1 MQCQEQSKWHIY
13 VASYVQTTIGA
24 EGWPETGDLLQIYLR
39 SVVIPEI
46 VYRGGIL
53 IVKPKRGS
61 FKITKPLLCIENL
74 QSDSTFCIFHPLA
87 SYYTLNNSILKYFKC
102 LILQHQY
109 NHYTVNFLT
118 GCVSYSTLNIAY
130 VWEGLAHHAS

>member
-1 MQCQEQSKWHIY
+1 MSRIIKMTHI
-13 VASYVQTTIGA
+13 ASYVQTTTGA
-24 EGWPETGDLLQIYLR
+24 EGRPETGDLLQIYLR

-53 IVKPKRGS
+53 IVKPKRSG
-61 FKITKPLLCIENL
+61 FEITEPLLCIENL

-87 SYYTLNNSILKYFKC
+87 SYYTLNNSILKCLKC

-109 NHYTVNFLT
+109 NNYTVKLSNRGRVFY
-118 GCVSYSTLNIAY
+118 GPLNIAY
-130 VWEGLAHHAS
+130 V

>member
-1 MQCQEQSKWHIY
+1 MTHI
-13 VASYVQTTIGA
+13 ASYVQTIIGA

-53 IVKPKRGS
+53 IVKPKRGGCE
-61 FKITKPLLCIENL
+61 ITEPLLCIKNL

-87 SYYTLNNSILKYFKC
+87 SYYTLNNSILKCLKC

-109 NHYTVNFLT
+109 NNY
-118 GCVSYSTLNIAY
+118 A
-130 VWEGLAHHAS
+130 A